1 MKIQKLLD
9 KLKDILSADRQVQL
23 EKYKSL
29 KKVLKSLRAEK
40 KGLEKDL
47 SATDDSEKQQEI
59 SSRLKLISMQRK
71 KGLKLLRELKD
82 ERRRANQRSE

>member
-71 KGLKLLRELKD
+71 KGLKLLKELKE
-82 ERRRANQRSE
+82 ERRRANRRNE

>member
-9 KLKDILSADRQVQL
+9 KLKDILSADRQAQL

-29 KKVLKSLRAEK
+29 KKVLKSLRVEK

-47 SATDDSEKQQEI
+47 SATNDEEKQQEI
-59 SSRLKLISMQRK
+59 SSRLKVISMQRK
-71 KGLKLLRELKD
+71 KGLKLLRELKE
-82 ERRRANQRSE
+82 ERRRAK